1 MTELKYPVLLVHG
14 TLFRDTDFFCYW
26 GRIPKALRRAGC
38 KVYLSLQDSNGT
50 VEHNGEF
57 LCRRIKTILCD
68 SGAEKLNVIAF
79 SKGGLDMRYV
89 ISSMG
94 MSRYIAS
101 LTTISTPHNGSKT
114 MDLMLEKHPYLMTLF
129 SVCSDFC
136 MSALGDEKPEAY
148 KVYKLLSTDGAREFN
163 EKNPDMP
170 GVYYQSFAFT
180 FKTNFSDVLLSVP
193 HSFIKHIEGEIDGL
207 VTPENAAHGN
217 FRGVYHGVG
226 NRGISHLDAIDF
238 RRLPL
243 SHKKGKG
250 IYDITAFYILIAKDL
265 QKRGF

>member
-1 MTELKYPVLLVHG
+1 MLLVHG
-14 TLFRDTDFFCYW
+14 TLFRDTGFFGYW

-50 VEHNGEF
+50 AENNGEF
-57 LCRRIKTILCD
+57 LCRRIRKILRD
-68 SGAEKLNVIAF
+68 SGAIKLNVIAF
-79 SKGGLDMRYV
+79 SKGGLDMRYA
-89 ISSMG
+89 ISSLG

-101 LTTISTPHNGSKT
+101 LSTISTPHNGSKT
-114 MDLMLEKHPYLMTLF
+114 MDLLLEKHPYILTLF
-129 SVCSDFC
+129 SVFSDFC
-136 MSALGDEKPEAY
+136 MGALGDKKPEAY
-148 KVYKLLSTDGAREFN
+148 KVYKLLSTAGAAEFN

-180 FKTNFSDVLLSVP
+180 YKTDFSDVLLSVP
-193 HSFIKHIEGEIDGL
+193 HGYIKRTEGENDGL
-207 VTPENAAHGN
+207 VTPQNASHGN
-217 FRGVYHGVG
+217 FRGVFHGVG

-243 SHKKGKG
+243 SLKKGKG
-250 IYDITAFYILIAKDL
+250 ISDITDFYIAIAKDL